1 MLAFTRTDLERL
13 FPATT
18 WQRAESLR
26 QQSAVVEI
34 NVERD
39 GRSITGR
46 VRGERRTPFL
56 TRVNIVNGRG
66 GRIRLSSTCTC
77 LVYSECEH
85 AAATLLA
92 ALDETSA
99 PDADEVGAAIEPELE
114 AWIAAINQSA
124 RSVPNG
130 SAGDGADCVLYVLEP
145 AQRVWRD
152 SASIQPVAVS
162 TFRARR
168 LRGGVYGRE
177 HPLAMSNLVADEPAS
192 FVGMDDQVIGR
203 LLGAPN
209 AQTRRLGSAGDGDTL
224 RRMLET
230 GRCHWRNGQSPP
242 LSHEVP
248 RAGSFGWHFD
258 SEGQQHVVCELQPAT
273 RDTIV
278 VGIGEPWYIDLKNS
292 TCGRIETSVPHRV
305 ARLLLKAPAVSAAV
319 ASLVRQKLQP
329 SGSVLPLPE
338 PLRKRERL
346 EIRPTPILHLH
357 CPRVTISRG
366 IGWKREEQEVDLPL
380 ARVLFDY
387 SGAEVGWQDG
397 RAELNHVKDNR
408 LLVLPRDTL
417 FEVQM
422 IERLNAMGLQPLG
435 PTGLGRFAH
444 ESCRQ
449 DFTFEE
455 DEDDDDVSM
464 RWVEFN
470 HQELPKL
477 SREGWSITFG
487 EDYPYQVVDTDDA
500 WSVDINDSGIDWFD
514 LDLGIEVDGERV
526 ALLPILLDLFE
537 RAPEELAP
545 SRLDE
550 FGEDHVFGTLPD
562 GRLLP
567 IPAARLKAMLEAL
580 YELFASRKIGQ
591 DGSLRLSRAEMTRLT
606 AIETALPNGAL
617 EWNGGEM
624 LRDMARR
631 LATTSEI
638 PAAVVPKGLKATLR
652 PYQEDGFAWLQFLS
666 SLGLSGVLADDMGLG
681 KTVQT
686 LTHILAEK
694 EGGRLKKPCLI
705 VCPTSLVP
713 TWRNEARK
721 FAPDLEVLV
730 LHGNQRSELFDEIE
744 DHDVVLTSYALLL
757 RDRDLLLGHT
767 FRMVVLDE
775 AQAIKNPATKLARTA
790 CLLKAEH
797 RIALSGTPMEN
808 HLGELW
814 SVYHFLMP
822 GFLGDRETFRRVF
835 RNQIE
840 KEGDPAR
847 QQLLASRVRPFLL
860 RRTKEQVAS
869 ELPPKQEVVREI
881 DLSEGQR
888 DLYES
893 VRLSMHK
900 RIRDEIEQ
908 RGLARSNIAILEAL
922 LKLRQVCC
930 DPRLLKSG
938 AGGAVPSAKFELLMD
953 MLSSMVEAGRSV
965 IVFSQFVEMLDL
977 IEQALTTQQIPFLKL
992 TGQTKDRETPVAR
1005 FQAGEVQVFLISLK
1019 AGGTGLT
1026 LTRADTVIHYDPWW
1040 NPAVENQ
1047 ATDRAHRIGQ
1057 DKTVFVYKLIA
1068 SGTVEEKMVE
1078 LQGKKQALVDSVLS
1092 GTAAGLSFTEDDI
1105 EALFAPLPE

>member
-13 FPATT
+13 FPSNT
-18 WQRAESLR
+18 WERAKSLR
-26 QQSAVVEI
+26 DQSAVVEI

-46 VRGERRTPFL
+46 VRGEKRTPFL

-99 PDADEVGAAIEPELE
+99 PEADEVGAAIDPELE
-114 AWIAAINQSA
+114 GWIAAINQSA
-124 RSVPNG
+124 RALPNG
-130 SAGDGADCVLYVLEP
+130 HAGDGADCILYTLEP
-145 AQRVWRD
+145 AQRLWRN
-152 SASIQPVAVS
+152 SASIQPLAVS

-177 HPLAMSNLVADEPAS
+177 HPLAMSNLVADDPAS
-192 FVGMDDQVIGR
+192 FIGLDDQVIGR

-209 AQTRRLGSAGDGDTL
+209 TQTKRLGAAGDGDTL

-230 GRCHWRNGQSPP
+230 GRCHWRSAQSRP
-242 LSHEVP
+242 LRHEVP
-248 RAGSFGWHFD
+248 RAGRFAWHFD
-258 SEGQQHVVCELQPAT
+258 SEGQQHVVCEVDNAGEDLV
-273 RDTIV
+273 V
-278 VGIGEPWYIDLKNS
+278 VGLGEPWYIDLK
-292 TCGRIETSVPHRV
+292 TQACGRIETSVPHRV
-305 ARLLLKAPAVSAAV
+305 ARLLLKAPGVSASV
-319 ASLVRQKLQP
+319 ASLARQKLQP
-329 SGSVLPLPE
+329 IGNLVPLPE

-346 EIRPTPILHLH
+346 ELRPTAILHLH
-357 CPRVTISRG
+357 CPQVTISRG
-366 IGWKREEQEVDLPL
+366 MGWKREEQEVDLPL
-380 ARVLFDY
+380 ARVMFDY
-387 SGAEVGWQDG
+387 AGAEVGWQDG
-397 RAELNHVKDNR
+397 KAELNHVKDNR

-417 FEVQM
+417 FEVQS
-422 IERLNAMGLQPLG
+422 IERLNSLGLQPLG
-435 PTGLGRFAH
+435 PTGLGRFAP
-444 ESCRQ
+444 ENCRQ

-455 DEDDDDVSM
+455 DEDDDVAM

-470 HQELPKL
+470 HAELPRL
-477 SREGWSITFG
+477 AGEGWRITFG
-487 EDYPYQVVDTDDA
+487 EDYPYRVVAADDA
-500 WSVDINDSGIDWFD
+500 WRVDINDSGIDWFD
-514 LDLGIEVDGERV
+514 LDLGIEVEGERV
-526 ALLPILLDLFE
+526 ALLPILLDLFD
-537 RAPEELAP
+537 RSPEDLTP
-545 SRLDE
+545 GQLDE
-550 FGEDHVFGTLPD
+550 FSGDHVFGTLPD

-567 IPAARLKAMLEAL
+567 IPAGRLKAMLEAL
-580 YELFASRKIGQ
+580 YELFASRKIRD
-591 DGSLRLSRAEMTRLT
+591 DGTLRLSRAEMTRLT

-617 EWNGGEM
+617 QWTGGEA

-631 LATTSEI
+631 LTTTSEI
-638 PAAVVPKGLKATLR
+638 PAVASPKGLKATLR
-652 PYQEDGFAWLQFLS
+652 HYQEDGFAWLQFLS
-666 SLGLSGVLADDMGLG
+666 GLGLSGVLADDMGLG
-681 KTVQT
+681 KTVQA
-686 LTHILAEK
+686 LAHILAEK
-694 EGGRLKKPCLI
+694 EAGRLKKPCLI

-721 FAPDLEVLV
+721 FAPDLDVLV
-730 LHGNQRSELFDEIE
+730 LHGNQRSELFDEIRH
-744 DHDVVLTSYALLL
+744 HDVVLTSYALLL
-757 RDRDLLLGHT
+757 RDKELLLGHH

-790 CLLKAEH
+790 CLLRADH

-840 KEGDPAR
+840 KEGDTGR
-847 QQLLASRVRPFLL
+847 QALLASRVRPFLL

-869 ELPPKQEVVREI
+869 ELPPKQEVLCDIE
-881 DLSEGQR
+881 LSEGQR

-893 VRLSMHK
+893 VRLSMHR

-938 AGGAVPSAKFELLMD
+938 GGGAAVPSAKFELLMD
-953 MLSSMVEAGRSV
+953 MLASMVEIGPKHHRVLAVRRDAG
-965 IVFSQFVEMLDL
+965 
-977 IEQALTTQQIPFLKL
+977 A
-992 TGQTKDRETPVAR
+992 DRAGADRRADPVSEADR
-1005 FQAGEVQVFLISLK
+1005 PDQGSRDAGEAVPGR
-1019 AGGTGLT
+1019 GG
-1026 LTRADTVIHYDPWW
+1026 ADLPDQPQGRWHRHHADPRRHG
-1040 NPAVENQ
+1040 
-1047 ATDRAHRIGQ
+1047 D
-1057 DKTVFVYKLIA
+1057 
-1068 SGTVEEKMVE
+1068 
-1078 LQGKKQALVDSVLS
+1078 
-1092 GTAAGLSFTEDDI
+1092 
-1105 EALFAPLPE
+1105 PL